1 MASEGPLAPAFCAG
15 LAPGLAPAGGGG
27 EALERALEAL
37 WAEARA
43 AFPGLQTPWGAF
55 APYLAGRLPEGL
67 PLEQAL
73 AQVRAPDLYLAC
85 ACAREEA
92 RALVAFAELAAGDVA
107 AVARRFDPSGAAADE
122 LWQTVQAALFVAE
135 TGAGKKIERY
145 GGRGGLR
152 AWVAVVAAREALRLG
167 RRVASER
174 PVDEAAATALADEGA
189 GGAGDGELDYLKAMY
204 RAPVRRAFEE
214 SLAALSGR
222 ERALLRYRYVE
233 GLSSEELA
241 LTYKVHRV
249 TVNRW
254 LEAARKQL
262 LSGMRARLRQSLRV
276 GLDEVDSVLRLVQ
289 SRLELSLSHQ
299 LRSGRGG
306 ERDSGR

>member
-1 MASEGPLAPAFCAG
+1 MANAGPFAPAFCAG
-15 LAPGLAPAGGGG
+15 LAPGRAPPGGAG
-27 EALERALEAL
+27 EALERGLEAL
-37 WAEARA
+37 WASARA
-43 AFPGLQTPWGAF
+43 AFPGLQTPWEAF
-55 APYLAGRLPEGL
+55 APFLAARLPEGQ

-73 AQVRAPDLYLAC
+73 GEVRGPELYLAC
-85 ACAREEA
+85 ACAREEP
-92 RALVAFAELAAGDVA
+92 RALAAFAELAAGDVA

-135 TGAGKKIERY
+135 VGADKKIERY
-145 GGRGGLR
+145 GGRGSLR

-189 GGAGDGELDYLKAMY
+189 GGSGGGELDYLKEMY
-204 RAPVRRAFEE
+204 RVPVRRAFEE

-222 ERALLRYRYVE
+222 ERSLLRYRYVE

-289 SRLELSLSHQ
+289 SRLELSLSKQ
-299 LRSGRGG
+299 LRSGAGG
-306 ERDSGR
+306 DREF

>member
-1 MASEGPLAPAFCAG
+1 MSAPGPLSPAFCAA
-15 LAPGLAPAGGGG
+15 LRPGLAPPGDAV
-27 EALERALEAL
+27 EALELGLGAL
-37 WAEARA
+37 WAAARA
-43 AFPGLQTPWGAF
+43 AWPALQTPWGAF
-55 APYLAGRLPEGL
+55 APYLAARLPESL
-67 PLEQAL
+67 PLDEAL
-73 AQVRAPDLYLAC
+73 GQVRASDLYLAC
-85 ACAREEA
+85 ACAREEP
-92 RALVAFAELAAGDVA
+92 RALAAFGELASGDVA
-107 AVARRFDPSGAAADE
+107 AVARRFDASGSSGDE

-135 TGAGKKIERY
+135 AGAGKKIERY
-145 GGRGGLR
+145 GGRGSLR

-189 GGAGDGELDYLKAMY
+189 GGSNDGELDYLKEMY

-222 ERALLRYRYVE
+222 ERSLLRYRYVE

-254 LEAARKQL
+254 LEAARRRL
-262 LSGMRARLRQSLRV
+262 WADMRARLRAALRV

-289 SRLELSLSHQ
+289 SRLELSLSYQ
-299 LRSGRGG
+299 LRSRAEG
-306 ERDSGR
+306 ERP